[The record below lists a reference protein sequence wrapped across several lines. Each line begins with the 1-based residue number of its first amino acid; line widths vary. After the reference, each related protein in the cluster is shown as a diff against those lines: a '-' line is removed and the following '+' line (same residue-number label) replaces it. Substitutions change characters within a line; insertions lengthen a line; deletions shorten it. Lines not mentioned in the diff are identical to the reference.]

1 MRNLFPQMTS
11 INTAKLNELKE
22 LEGAHRGPGTYN
34 LATER
39 DKSKQLGTALKSAFG
54 TNETRKLDNTSPGV
68 VENPGPNQYYHP
80 ISISPKNP
88 HKNSSTFLNNVS

>member
-1 MRNLFPQMTS
+1 MTS

-22 LEGAHRGPGTYN
+22 LEGANRGPGTYN

-39 DKSKQLGTALKSAFG
+39 GKSKQVGTALKSAFG

-68 VENPGPNQYYHP
+68 VVNPAPNQYYHP

-88 HKNSSTFLNNVS
+88 H